1 MEHQTDYDFHEFRS
15 KKKEDPEREDERKM
29 GAGGLFLAQLIIC
42 LITAILLLFANVLS
56 PEPIKELKN
65 FYETQV
71 RDDVGIT
78 QDVSN
83 LFHNV
88 AEFLTAPAGD
98 DASSPSS
105 DPSASSLDS
114 DPSGS
119 DASAPDDS
127 SEISSGSKP
136 DDSNP
141 SSVPTTA
148 MGMGGEE
155 NPLPLSRES
164 AGLGEIDTE
173 PLKTDYVLPIR
184 GKISSGH
191 GYRIHPITGLPDF
204 HKGIDI
210 PAEEGTEIAAFR
222 PGTVIQA
229 QSSVSFGNFV
239 AIQHEDGV
247 ITRYG
252 HCSKLNVEVGD
263 VVEAGDTVGYV
274 GNTGYSTGNHC
285 HFDISVNGVFIDPL
299 KVIPG
304 HLEDGYAAI

>member
-1 MEHQTDYDFHEFRS
+1 MEHQTDYDFHEFRG
-15 KKKEDPEREDERKM
+15 KKKEDPEREGGRRT
-29 GAGGLFLAQLIIC
+29 GAGSLFLAQLIIC
-42 LITAILLLFANVLS
+42 LITAILLLFANVLF
-56 PEPIKELKN
+56 PEPIKELRR
-65 FYETQV
+65 FYEMQV
-71 RDDVGIT
+71 RDDAGIT

-98 DASSPSS
+98 DSSSPSS
-105 DPSASSLDS
+105 GTSVGSSDS
-114 DPSGS
+114 DPFSA
-119 DASAPDDS
+119 DAGASDDS
-127 SEISSGSKP
+127 SGISSTSKP
-136 DDSNP
+136 DDSDP
-141 SSVPTTA
+141 SSAPTTA

-155 NPLPLSRES
+155 NPLPLSHES

-173 PLKTDYVLPIR
+173 PLKTDYVLPIS

-204 HKGIDI
+204 HKGIDV

-222 PGTVIQA
+222 SGTVIQA

-239 AIQHEDGV
+239 AIRHEDGV

-263 VVEAGDTVGYV
+263 AVEAGDIVGYV